1 MLLAHLCSR
10 GMELPGLAFLLVLT
24 GGSVSV
30 LQQEIDKFTL
40 LWSRPQGKK
49 EENLLGTGSTGQ
61 IPHSTKDEIKPGSYK
76 TTGCS

>member
-49 EENLLGTGSTGQ
+49 EETLW
-61 IPHSTKDEIKPGSYK
+61 IKPVRYREHRSNP
-76 TTGCS
+76 S